1 MSETG
6 DYNNSGS
13 ELKSDRYIQIYVEAR
28 HPELLQGLEDLLGL
42 GLINQGQVKKIAR
55 QRLSCALPTP
65 QVVESS
71 PTSAATSNLSNSSTL
86 HNSPEV
92 LVPANTLQRVFQ
104 SFLDELSIRW
114 LLFLGI
120 FLVVVSSGV
129 LAASQWQ
136 NFPNFGQY
144 LVLLVYTLSFWGIGY
159 WTGKQASLKLTSQT
173 LTAIAT
179 LLIPINFWAMS
190 HLGLGHNP
198 GEWGI
203 IVLAV
208 SCLSLTSYVSW
219 LRSKGLFWLRV
230 MFWGLSYLQLGWHL
244 PNFPLLAIYGGI
256 GIICLTHYQW
266 LLPRRKYP
274 LVDLLFV
281 LVAWSLL
288 LARVLITAS
297 ASLANYSLAI
307 AIGAWLISTI
317 YLTQARKTKAI
328 ALKRRGTAMTG
339 AFVGKV
345 GKICCII
352 LFLLSWL
359 ISINAGLVQSSL
371 YFWQTLGISGL
382 AMHLFSQR
390 LTLYWR
396 KEDLTALFLVG
407 LQTFYVCKELI
418 PIGFRNQATDFF
430 LGISKTEYFPEAVFS
445 VTLFPYIILWVF
457 LTSWL
462 ERQPK
467 KQLAKHSEFLT
478 LMLGI
483 LLTYLSLTN
492 PIWRSLNLLLST
504 LTLGYVAR
512 IRRPISSSLVLA
524 TFLLG
529 LITLINGIAVIFPDL
544 NQGWWGCIF
553 LGLMVMAW
561 GFYLAQIRQKR
572 SRVATPTK
580 QGCWY
585 SGLGLSA
592 ISYSC
597 FSAANSPYWSLLWL
611 ITPLML
617 SLIAKYTPNLRQR
630 RLATAISCIALIFTQ
645 LLVFNQLG
653 ARLLALVIATG
664 LMFVNTFNLRRTSI
678 TIIHLGVAIAL
689 IASLFATI
697 LGDSWRDYQPWLSLG
712 GTIMLLLYWL
722 RLALLKISDAPKFG
736 YISQRSA
743 FGILGVGRETQN
755 F

>member
-6 DYNNSGS
+6 DYNNS
-13 ELKSDRYIQIYVEAR
+13 EAEFKSDRYIEIYVEAR
-28 HPELLQGLEDLLGL
+28 HPELLQGLEQLLRL

-65 QVVESS
+65 QVVPST
-71 PTSAATSNLSNSSTL
+71 PASAATSSLSNPDTL

-92 LVPANTLQRVFQ
+92 LVPATTSRSNTLQRVFQ

-198 GEWGI
+198 LEWGI

-230 MFWGLSYLQLGWHL
+230 LFWGLSYLQLGWHMTH
-244 PNFPLLAIYGGI
+244 FPLLAIYGGI
-256 GIICLTHYQW
+256 GIICLTHHLL

-281 LVAWSLL
+281 LAAWSLL
-288 LARVLITAS
+288 LARVLIS
-297 ASLANYSLAI
+297 ASSALANYSLAI
-307 AIGAWLISTI
+307 AIGAWLIATI

-328 ALKRRGTAMTG
+328 ALKRRATAMTG

-359 ISINAGLVQSSL
+359 VSINAGLVQSSL

-390 LTLYWR
+390 LTLYWH

-430 LGISKTEYFPEAVFS
+430 LGISKAEYFPEAVFS

-457 LTSWL
+457 GASWL

-467 KQLAKHSEFLT
+467 KQLARYSEFLT
-478 LMLGI
+478 LGLGI
-483 LLTYLSLTN
+483 VLTYLSLTN
-492 PIWRSLNLLLST
+492 PTWRSLNLLLST
-504 LTLGYVAR
+504 LALGYVAR
-512 IRRPISSSLVLA
+512 IRQPIRSSLVLA

-529 LITLINGIAVIFPDL
+529 LITLINAIAVIFPDL

-561 GFYLAQIRQKR
+561 GFYLTQIRQKR
-572 SRVATPTK
+572 SRVATQISAQTK

-585 SGLGLSA
+585 SGLCLSA

-597 FSAANSPYWSLLWL
+597 FSAVNSPDWGLLWL

-645 LLVFNQLG
+645 LHQYHGYSFGCGDRPTCQ
-653 ARLLALVIATG
+653 
-664 LMFVNTFNLRRTSI
+664 FVC
-678 TIIHLGVAIAL
+678 A
-689 IASLFATI
+689 
-697 LGDSWRDYQPWLSLG
+697 DYWG
-712 GTIMLLLYWL
+712 
-722 RLALLKISDAPKFG
+722 
-736 YISQRSA
+736 
-743 FGILGVGRETQN
+743 
-755 F
+755 